1 MRLSE
6 GGEFDVDLS
15 ANVLFVV
22 PGAVP
27 ARKCVA

>member
-15 ANVLFVV
+15 ANVLLCT
-22 PGAVP
+22 GVP